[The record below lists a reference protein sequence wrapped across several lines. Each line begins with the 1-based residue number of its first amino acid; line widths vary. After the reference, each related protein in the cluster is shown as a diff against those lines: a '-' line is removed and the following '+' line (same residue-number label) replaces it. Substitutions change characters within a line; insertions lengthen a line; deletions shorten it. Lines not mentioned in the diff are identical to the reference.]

1 MTDGQAPDAQI
12 QNTVFNKTRK
22 LIPRHTIRQIT
33 KYNKRTIVND
43 SDFSEMFENKE
54 VDKLSSTEYMMRY
67 CRLKNYNFQLLLNNP
82 LFSSEPISESYLN
95 NVEDPKIESVLD
107 FNKKEMDS
115 LKNNIDYGRTA
126 MHLQEE

>member
-1 MTDGQAPDAQI
+1 
-12 QNTVFNKTRK
+12 
-22 LIPRHTIRQIT
+22 
-33 KYNKRTIVND
+33 
-43 SDFSEMFENKE
+43 MFENKE

-67 CRLKNYNFQLLLNNP
+67 CRSKNYNFQLLLNDP
-82 LFSSEPISESYLN
+82 LFSSEPISETYLN